1 MGQQLGTNESF
12 KIIIEAIKATG
23 ENCGDRDFYHVHSA
37 PGNLGFFVEIADR
50 TLEKEISE
58 VSKDYRADDYTFTL
72 NIPYEYFNDDQLP
85 EDAALGLNTIT
96 YTEVKAEL
104 RCMDLISKTYRNWIR
119 DHRVFIT
126 KDLIRIIYEAIY
138 KLKKLKKLDLYIHG
152 YKSEKTDEHVSLWI
166 TERHVPRVAGEEA
179 EFFNVTLQVSDY
191 YTPVGKYKA
200 DSSIGESKLSKMS
213 RQEICLLR
221 VTYTIYSKCLNWIK
235 QKWPD
240 VYNDYIRG
248 KF

>member
-1 MGQQLGTNESF
+1 MGQHLGVSESAT
-12 KIIIEAIKATG
+12 IIADTIKATG
-23 ENCGDRDFYHVHSA
+23 ENFDRDFYHNHSA
-37 PGNLGFFVEIADR
+37 PGNFGFFVEIADQ
-50 TLEKEISE
+50 TLAKEISK
-58 VSKDYRADDYTFTL
+58 VSKYFNSDDFVFTL

-85 EDAALGLNTIT
+85 GDAKLGIDAIT
-96 YTEVKAEL
+96 HIEVKAEL
-104 RCMDLISKTYRNWIR
+104 RCMALIAKTYEKWI
-119 DHRVFIT
+119 
-126 KDLIRIIYEAIY
+126 KDNKIFTYWDLLKIINEALD
-138 KLKKLKKLDLYIHG
+138 KLRKLKKLDLAFNGNKI
-152 YKSEKTDEHVSLWI
+152 KATEKDVSLWF

-213 RQEICLLR
+213 RKEICLLR

>member
-1 MGQQLGTNESF
+1 MGQQLGINESSN
-12 KIIIEAIKATG
+12 IITSAIKATG
-23 ENCGDRDFYHVHSA
+23 ENFDRDFYHVHSA

-50 TLEKEISE
+50 TLAKEISE

-119 DHRVFIT
+119 DHWVFIT
-126 KDLIRIIYEAIY
+126 KDLIRIINEAIY

-166 TERHVPRVAGEEA
+166 TERHIPRVAGEEA
-179 EFFNVTLQVSDY
+179 EFFNVTLYVSDY
-191 YTPVGKYKA
+191 YTPIGKHGV
-200 DSSIGESKLSKMS
+200 DSLIGESKLHNKSKK
-213 RQEICLLR
+213 EVCLLR
-221 VTYTIYSKCLNWIK
+221 VTYTIYSAYLNWIK
-235 QKWPD
+235 QNWPD
-240 VYNDYIRG
+240 VYDDYVNG